1 MMEGLTE
8 RVFVRVLHRSARAC
22 LLSYKWREMID
33 SAFRM
38 LLLIRRAVTQCP
50 PVSAAEA
57 RACVS
62 RTTTQFVDNNRRS
75 LVSMMRA
82 ETPTSQARPACVLAG
97 MRHCCHHRGVWSEE
111 EDEDDDELITK
122 TTCPTWKKTE
132 NDEWLTR
139 CRRIF
144 WGRPRWSVVSGG
156 CRSRCRWTAARWV
169 VGRSPRRRRRREPP
183 GHQPVVAAVVWPDSG
198 ASSWLSLSQT
208 SVRWPPAPHSS
219 RRSAAS
225 YIRTWVVRVLSSS
238 LQGVCLMRR
247 ELRFLPPTASA
258 REFWNVVPARTFK
271 IR

>member
-8 RVFVRVLHRSARAC
+8 RVLVRVLHRSARAC

-122 TTCPTWKKTE
+122 TTCPTWGKKQKTM
-132 NDEWLTR
+132 NDSRVADVYSGEDLVEVLCREAVEAAAVGQQLVELLDGHLAAAAAGSRRDISRWLLLL
-139 CRRIF
+139 F
-144 WGRPRWSVVSGG
+144 GRTQVLLHGSL
-156 CRSRCRWTAARWV
+156 
-169 VGRSPRRRRRREPP
+169 SPRLPLDDRRLHTRP
-183 GHQPVVAAVVWPDSG
+183 AAQ
-198 ASSWLSLSQT
+198 LHLT
-208 SVRWPPAPHSS
+208 
-219 RRSAAS
+219 
-225 YIRTWVVRVLSSS
+225 
-238 LQGVCLMRR
+238 
-247 ELRFLPPTASA
+247 FA
-258 REFWNVVPARTFK
+258 RESCAFCLLVYKVSV
-271 IR
+271 